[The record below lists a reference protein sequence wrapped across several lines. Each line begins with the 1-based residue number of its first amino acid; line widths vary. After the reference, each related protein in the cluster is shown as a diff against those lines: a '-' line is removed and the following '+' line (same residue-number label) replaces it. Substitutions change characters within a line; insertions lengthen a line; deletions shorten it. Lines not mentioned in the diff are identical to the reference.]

1 MLEEDEIANYTGG
14 MRIFIG
20 DPAIEATGTLMIT
33 SRRVVWLP
41 SNGQQRVQGFSLFY
55 QAIAMHAV
63 SRDVSDFPHPC
74 LYVQL
79 DAEQNISEVSDAL
92 RQGGGPAVKRQRQA
106 GEAGEAPAEGEEA
119 EDEVEPVDYQEMRL
133 VPAAPSDAALDAMFK
148 AMSEGVCVARAQLVQ
163 GRHARSSVTR
173 ARGDAGGHGAGRHTH
188 MPCPARCTQRAT
200 HAPGRSKGDRFWAR
214 VIFEEGSD
222 CTMQVLRSTPTRTT
236 ARGATTTAS
245 SPTRTSCSPG
255 SRPSSSRCSRG

>member
-148 AMSEGVCVARAQLVQ
+148 AMSEGAALNPDPDDGEGGDDDGFFADEDELLAGVSAQQLSMLERYENMLAAPAEAADNDGRFDDAEEEEADEDNETGQAR
-163 GRHARSSVTR
+163 
-173 ARGDAGGHGAGRHTH
+173 
-188 MPCPARCTQRAT
+188 
-200 HAPGRSKGDRFWAR
+200 
-214 VIFEEGSD
+214 
-222 CTMQVLRSTPTRTT
+222 
-236 ARGATTTAS
+236 
-245 SPTRTSCSPG
+245 
-255 SRPSSSRCSRG
+255 

>member
-1 MLEEDEIANYTGG
+1 
-14 MRIFIG
+14 
-20 DPAIEATGTLMIT
+20 MIT

-92 RQGGGPAVKRQRQA
+92 RQAGG
-106 GEAGEAPAEGEEA
+106 AGEAPAEGEEA

-148 AMSEGVCVARAQLVQ
+148 AMSEGAALNPDPDDGEGGDDDGFFPDEDELLAGVSAQQLSMLE
-163 GRHARSSVTR
+163 RYENMLA
-173 ARGDAGGHGAGRHTH
+173 APADAADND
-188 MPCPARCTQRAT
+188 
-200 HAPGRSKGDRFWAR
+200 GRSLCGLCVYTGRRRGRGGGTLEQPFK
-214 VIFEEGSD
+214 
-222 CTMQVLRSTPTRTT
+222 CPT
-236 ARGATTTAS
+236 G
-245 SPTRTSCSPG
+245 
-255 SRPSSSRCSRG
+255 